1 VLAKRA
7 SAPAEVGARIP
18 LSQLPINQP
27 CKVVSVAGDGNDPV
41 STRLTDLGFLVD
53 TPVVALRRAPIGD
66 PTIYL
71 LRNYQMCLRRAETD
85 RVIVEVTGTTESAGR

>member
-1 VLAKRA
+1 MLAKR
-7 SAPAEVGARIP
+7 SNTGAEVGERIP

-27 CKVVSVAGDGNDPV
+27 SKVVCVSGELTDPV
-41 STRLTDLGFLVD
+41 TTRLTDLGFLVD
-53 TPVVALRRAPIGD
+53 TPIIALRRAPVGD

-85 RVIVEVTGTTESAGR
+85 RVIVEVTGGTESSGR